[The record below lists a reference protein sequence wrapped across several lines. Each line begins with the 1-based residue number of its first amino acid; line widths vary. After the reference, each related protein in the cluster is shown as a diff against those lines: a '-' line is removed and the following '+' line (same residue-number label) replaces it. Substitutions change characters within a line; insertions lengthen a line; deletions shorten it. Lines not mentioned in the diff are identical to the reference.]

1 MRSKSQNFHSRFKP
15 YMDIY
20 FCISD
25 IPQYTNLGNLP
36 IDRAFETSA
45 ASLCII
51 LSLSFSQEANGKDAN
66 KVVLVDHPRA
76 EWILY
81 YGSAHLSHAS
91 TDHSIESLV
100 AINMDCK

>member
-1 MRSKSQNFHSRFKP
+1 
-15 YMDIY
+15 MDIY

-25 IPQYTNLGNLP
+25 ILQYANLGNLP

-51 LSLSFSQEANGKDAN
+51 PSLSFSQEASGKDAN

-76 EWILY
+76 E
-81 YGSAHLSHAS
+81 
-91 TDHSIESLV
+91 
-100 AINMDCK
+100 